1 MNARELRELH
11 EEWERVA
18 MRILLDP
25 KASRSEVDSAIIGV
39 RGTDNQWLKD
49 QLQEKRKKAWKA
61 KNVKD
66 N

>member
-1 MNARELRELH
+1 MKEEELSMQ
-11 EEWERVA
+11 WQKIG
-18 MRILLDP
+18 MRIRMDK

-39 RGTDNQWLKD
+39 RGSNNQWLKE
-49 QLQEKRKKAWKA
+49 QLELKRQTAWKA

>member
-1 MNARELRELH
+1 MKGKDIH
-11 EEWERVA
+11 EYWEGIG
-18 MRILLDP
+18 MKILTDP
-25 KASRSEVDSAIIGV
+25 HASRSEVDTAIIGV

-49 QLQEKRKKAWKA
+49 RLEEKREKAWKA

>member
-1 MNARELRELH
+1 MNEREVH

-25 KASRSEVDSAIIGV
+25 KSSRSEVDSAIIGV
-39 RGTDNQWLKD
+39 RGTENQWLKD
-49 QLQEKRKKAWKA
+49 QLQEKRLKAWKA

-66 N
+66 S

>member
-39 RGTDNQWLKD
+39 SGTENQWLKD
-49 QLQEKRKKAWKA
+49 QLQKKRPKAWRA

>member
-1 MNARELRELH
+1 
-11 EEWERVA
+11 
-18 MRILLDP
+18 
-25 KASRSEVDSAIIGV
+25 VDTAIIGV

-49 QLQEKRKKAWKA
+49 RLEEKRVKAWKA